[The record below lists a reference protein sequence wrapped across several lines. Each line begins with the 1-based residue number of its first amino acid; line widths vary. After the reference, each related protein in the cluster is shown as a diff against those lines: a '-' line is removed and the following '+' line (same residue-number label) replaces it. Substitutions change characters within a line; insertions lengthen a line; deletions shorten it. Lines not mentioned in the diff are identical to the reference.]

1 MHKAQAYF
9 TIAYFT
15 IVSGI
20 PLDIGT
26 KELADN
32 GKQQAISEATFGRI
46 KVTKKNK
53 RYYIA
58 LSVKERLSVSTQLEI
73 LDEAL
78 HSLLDAA
85 LELQLETIAISRG
98 PVGGVPWVNIKF
110 KLRSIFSGSQIK
122 ILILKNEIII
132 PKEIER
138 IQIVHENHTISIS
151 GHKGVTKTYARIK
164 QKYFWP
170 KIKTDV
176 QNYIQNCRSCQTKK
190 LVRLKPHQPTTIT
203 HTPSEAFDKISLDIV
218 SPLPTIA
225 IENSSILTIQDL

>member
-32 GKQQAISEATFGRI
+32 GKQQAISETTFGRV

-58 LSVKERLSVSTQLEI
+58 LPVKERLSVSTQLEI

-78 HSLLDAA
+78 HSLFDAA

-98 PVGGVPWVNIKF
+98 PVGDVPWDNVKS
-110 KLRSIFSGSQIK
+110 KLRSIFSELPKLS
-122 ILILKNEIII
+122 NE
-132 PKEIER
+132 E
-138 IQIVHENHTISIS
+138 
-151 GHKGVTKTYARIK
+151 A
-164 QKYFWP
+164 
-170 KIKTDV
+170 
-176 QNYIQNCRSCQTKK
+176 C
-190 LVRLKPHQPTTIT
+190 RLKPHQPTTIT
-203 HTPSEAFDKISLDIV
+203 DTPGKAFDKISLDIV
-218 SPLPTIA
+218 NPLSTTA
-225 IENSSILTIQDL
+225 IGNSSILIIQDL